1 MPNSFFEVEH
11 STNIQNSL
19 LKFVNLQDFN
29 VNFFI
34 VADGTRKKEFDDKIN
49 NFNAFKIIKKKFNLW
64 IMNTYLSFI
73 DILLNL
79 V

>member
-49 NFNAFKIIKKKFNLW
+49 NFNAFKIIKKNSIYGL
-64 IMNTYLSFI
+64 
-73 DILLNL
+73 
-79 V
+79 